1 MEAEVEAIFENHVEA
16 KVGALMKAEAEAIL
30 KKIGRKRK
38 KIFHSLG
45 SGSGSFKILFEKW
58 KQKRRLLK
66 NFQNSS
72 LRF

>member
-16 KVGALMKAEAEAIL
+16 KVGALMRKKNESGSRGDFEKNRAEAKENL
-30 KKIGRKRK
+30 
-38 KIFHSLG
+38 
-45 SGSGSFKILFEKW
+45 SFSWKQ